1 MVSTF
6 EIQKNLQNVLAEHP
20 ITVKTYLTKDELI
33 IVLNRSRRK
42 PINYENV
49 TRIVETQLI
58 EWQLEGIK
66 KLKIFGRST
75 HQNYP
80 EWQQVIEINANHLT
94 KKSNRNQIH
103 IPDTAKLIP
112 TFFKTLTSKK
122 VTAQAGNRLYR
133 IKLALL
139 VPGFGT
145 FLYGIWLI
153 CNAEMAGFILFLITA
168 VLATGL
174 AVVEALDVLC
184 QEMNRRD

>member
-6 EIQKNLQNVLAEHP
+6 EIQKILQNVLADHP
-20 ITVKTYLTKDELI
+20 LTIKTYLTKDELI

-49 TRIVETQLI
+49 IQIVENQLN
-58 EWQLEGIK
+58 EWQLDGIK
-66 KLKIFGRST
+66 KLKIFGRSN
-75 HQNYP
+75 HKNYP
-80 EWQQVIEINANHLT
+80 EWQQVIEIKANNFT
-94 KKSNRNQIH
+94 SKSNRNPIH

-112 TFFKTLTSKK
+112 KFFKTLTTRKM
-122 VTAQAGNRLYR
+122 TAKAGNRLYR

-139 VPGFGT
+139 VPVFLT
-145 FLYGIWLI
+145 FLCGIWLI
-153 CNAEMAGFILFLITA
+153 CHAEMAGFILFLITA

-174 AVVEALDVLC
+174 AIVEAFDVLC

>member
-6 EIQKNLQNVLAEHP
+6 EIQKVLQNVLAEHLL
-20 ITVKTYLTKDELI
+20 TVKTYLTKDELI

-49 TRIVETQLI
+49 IQIVENHLS
-58 EWQLEGIK
+58 EWQLDGIK
-66 KLKIFGRST
+66 KLKIFGRSN

-80 EWQQVIEINANHLT
+80 EWQQVIEINANNLT
-94 KKSNRNQIH
+94 RKSNRNPIH

-112 TFFKTLTSKK
+112 KFFKTLTSKK
-122 VTAQAGNRLYR
+122 VTAQAGSRLYR
-133 IKLALL
+133 IKVALL
-139 VPGFGT
+139 VPGFCT

-153 CNAEMAGFILFLITA
+153 CNAEMAGLILFLITA

-174 AVVEALDVLC
+174 AIVEALDVLC
-184 QEMNRRD
+184 QEINRRD